1 MRLVM
6 LFSSVP
12 GVRDRIIALV
22 VVGIVVAV
30 CLEDG
35 TYDLREFDRST
46 EVKVAVRAP
55 KRYVQ
60 VWLERPGQHVELGR
74 NGRPVVVDPTAKDL
88 RELTQ
93 VRIKRAS
100 EHGLPYVAP
109 KGRADWIAEGF
120 EHLFRLGN
128 DLPTISPDWQDEPAI
143 IIGAASL
150 PKHASL
156 HPEARPYSRLAL
168 SQVSLLGT
176 IVAPWHE
183 DFDPHLAS
191 WFDLSGREVQAS
203 YPGGRFLGET
213 LGQAIRRVWH
223 SADESALDP
232 EGIPANHDSE
242 GLLSPAPVVAT
253 VVHRVGKESR
263 HLGSGREVLFSPD
276 HLDYGA
282 DDYWP
287 DLLEALSLL
296 GYEPASRAAI
306 AAEVEIST
314 RWLEEI
320 TFRKIR
326 PSPNVEAR
334 ILTAVSARARE
345 WIHEM
350 HSSIELSRTEVGILS
365 QYLELSPSSARRCHE
380 CGRLFGGLQ
389 EEIQS
394 ERA

>member
-1 MRLVM
+1 MRTSIPTWL
-6 LFSSVP
+6 P
-12 GVRDRIIALV
+12 GSISQA
-22 VVGIVVAV
+22 
-30 CLEDG
+30 
-35 TYDLREFDRST
+35 
-46 EVKVAVRAP
+46 
-55 KRYVQ
+55 
-60 VWLERPGQHVELGR
+60 ERF
-74 NGRPVVVDPTAKDL
+74 K
-88 RELTQ
+88 
-93 VRIKRAS
+93 
-100 EHGLPYVAP
+100 
-109 KGRADWIAEGF
+109 
-120 EHLFRLGN
+120 
-128 DLPTISPDWQDEPAI
+128 PAI
-143 IIGAASL
+143 RGGAS
-150 PKHASL
+150 S
-156 HPEARPYSRLAL
+156 ARPLARP
-168 SQVSLLGT
+168 SGACGT
-176 IVAPWHE
+176 Q
-183 DFDPHLAS
+183 LMK
-191 WFDLSGREVQAS
+191 
-203 YPGGRFLGET
+203 
-213 LGQAIRRVWH
+213 
-223 SADESALDP
+223 SALDP

-380 CGRLFGGLQ
+380 CGRLLKGRQ
-389 EEIQS
+389 RAWCS
-394 ERA
+394 EGCRKRFNRKEPEQLKLF